1 MRFALIPQG
10 RNLNLKHFRRNF
22 EKQIRNFDRHDGV
35 FSQSYQDKLIEL
47 ITNNF
52 NTNHF
57 CVEVGFNASDLL
69 GGSGSNCANLIVNN
83 SWNALLL
90 EAEHENLDINLRKV
104 LLTPENIV
112 ETFKHFGVPTEPG
125 YISIDVDSIDLFLF
139 KSCGEHFKPL
149 LFSVEYNANFPF
161 GSQATAGPI
170 WRNWKNNKAFGASLS
185 ALIEVAD
192 SIGYSLLWVVEPF
205 DAFFIRKSAFEK
217 DPGRYIFRE
226 RNYRNKT
233 LIDVHKPLTKSEDHS
248 FIDYEV
254 FSRTGSLDEARLSF
268 ERRSSK
274 YLYKRTQNTLRG
286 RIKFGERYLKSN
298 LKKRLL
304 K

>member
-1 MRFALIPQG
+1 M
-10 RNLNLKHFRRNF
+10 NLRHFRRNF
-22 EKQIRNFDRHDGV
+22 EKQIRALDRHDGV

-52 NTNHF
+52 STNHF

-69 GGSGSNCANLIVNN
+69 GGSGSNCANLIVSK

-90 EAEHENLDINLRKV
+90 DAEYENLEINLRKV

-112 ETFKHFGVPTEPG
+112 ETFKHFEVPTEPG

-139 KSCGEHFKPL
+139 KSCGEYFKPL

-161 GSQATAGPI
+161 GSQVTAGPV

-205 DAFFIRKSAFEK
+205 DAFFIRKSAFDK

-233 LIDVHKPLTKSEDHS
+233 LIDVHKPLTKTEEHS

-254 FSRTGSLDEARLSF
+254 FSRTGSLELARFSF
-268 ERRSSK
+268 EKRFSK
-274 YLYKRTQNTLRG
+274 YLHSHTQNTLRG
-286 RIKFGERYLKSN
+286 RIKRSERNLKSN
-298 LKKRLL
+298 LRKLL
-304 K
+304 PK

>member
-1 MRFALIPQG
+1 L
-10 RNLNLKHFRRNF
+10 NLNHFRRNF
-22 EKQIRNFDRHDGV
+22 ERQIRNLDRHDGV
-35 FSQSYQDKLIEL
+35 FSQSYQDKLIQL

-52 NTNHF
+52 EINNF
-57 CVEVGFNASDLL
+57 CVEVGFNASELL

-83 SWNALLL
+83 SWSALLL
-90 EAEHENLDINLRKV
+90 DAEHENLEINLRKV

-112 ETFKHFGVPTEPG
+112 ETFKHFGVPVEPG

-139 KSCGEHFKPL
+139 KSCGEYFKPL

-161 GSQATAGPI
+161 GSQVTASPI
-170 WRNWKNNKAFGASLS
+170 WRKWENNKAFGTSLS

-217 DPGRYIFRE
+217 DPGRYIFHR

-233 LIDVHKPLTKSEDHS
+233 LIDVHKPLAKNEDHS
-248 FIDYEV
+248 FIDYKV
-254 FSRTGSLDEARLSF
+254 FSKTGSLDKARLGF
-268 ERRSSK
+268 EKSYSK
-274 YLYKRTQNTLRG
+274 YLYNRTQNTPRG
-286 RIKFGERYLKSN
+286 RMKIGERYIKSK
-298 LKKRLL
+298 LKKLLL